1 MKYYEYRMKTDGMRV
16 KTDVLSP
23 LELDF
28 MYRPEEERIPDRG
41 VVSLHNNTYF
51 HQGLLDY
58 SGQKVRV
65 AYDIHDADHVIVK
78 DMQGKVICKAV
89 FNGNK
94 RAAFAETRMEQL
106 AERRRKG
113 QAKRLQDKMD
123 LIEAQGGKT
132 LTIQGRDDAGVL
144 LDCSAPLFN
153 AQDMDLNQIIEKI
166 VKPLGLAKI
175 RIDAAKTDKTHK
187 VQIEPGSRAWDA
199 LLEYAEANGLWPWL
213 EPDGTLVVGGPD
225 YTAAPVAEL
234 VLRANGQNN
243 NIKRLEVNR
252 DMAARYSEVTVLAQS
267 HSGKNNIKAT
277 AKDESVKLHRPLIVT
292 EPDIDS
298 QAQAQRKA
306 KKRLADSRLEGLTI
320 TATVQGHRTDDGTL
334 WQPGQRI
341 NVLSEPDGIDAVYFL
356 MARTF
361 TGGRGQP
368 TETVLTLKED
378 GAWVLDADPPKKS
391 GKTKRPSESRKA
403 NGQAAAKPKK
413 RRQAKQAGQ
422 ELQVI

>member
-1 MKYYEYRMKTDGMRV
+1 MPTPDNTVTLLINGKTHGQWTNYDIVSDLLTPADDFSVTLGRPVDAKPDAVRAGDKVEVRV
-16 KTDVLSP
+16 GGDTVLSG
-23 LELDF
+23 
-28 MYRPEEERIPDRG
+28 RIDR
-41 VVSLHNNTYF
+41 VQTVTE
-51 HQGLLDY
+51 
-58 SGQKVRV
+58 K
-65 AYDIHDADHVIVK
+65 
-78 DMQGKVICKAV
+78 
-89 FNGNK
+89 
-94 RAAFAETRMEQL
+94 
-106 AERRRKG
+106 
-113 QAKRLQDKMD
+113 
-123 LIEAQGGKT
+123 GGKT

-234 VLRANGQNN
+234 VLRTNGQNN

-341 NVLSEPDGIDAVYFL
+341 NVLSEPDGIDSVYFL

-361 TGGRGQP
+361 VGGRGQG

-378 GAWVLDADPPKKS
+378 GAWVLDADPPKKKQGA
-391 GKTKRPSESRKA
+391 GKKDGKKTAHKPSENRKA
-403 NGQAAAKPKK
+403 NGQTPVKPKK
-413 RRQAKQAGQ
+413 RRQAKKPKQ

>member
-1 MKYYEYRMKTDGMRV
+1 MPTPDNTVTLLINGKTHGQWTNYDIVSDLLTPADDFSVTLGRPVDAKPDTVRAGDKVEVRV
-16 KTDVLSP
+16 GGDTVLSG
-23 LELDF
+23 
-28 MYRPEEERIPDRG
+28 RIDR
-41 VVSLHNNTYF
+41 VQTVTE
-51 HQGLLDY
+51 
-58 SGQKVRV
+58 K
-65 AYDIHDADHVIVK
+65 
-78 DMQGKVICKAV
+78 
-89 FNGNK
+89 
-94 RAAFAETRMEQL
+94 
-106 AERRRKG
+106 
-113 QAKRLQDKMD
+113 
-123 LIEAQGGKT
+123 GGKT

-320 TATVQGHRTDDGTL
+320 TATVQGHRTDDGAL

-378 GAWVLDADPPKKS
+378 GAWVLDADPPKKKQGA
-391 GKTKRPSESRKA
+391 GKKDGRKSAHKPSENRKA
-403 NGQAAAKPKK
+403 NGQAPVKPY
-413 RRQAKQAGQ
+413 QTG
-422 ELQVI
+422 V

>member
-1 MKYYEYRMKTDGMRV
+1 MPTPDNTVTLLINGKTHGQWTNYDIVSDLLTPADDFSVTLGRPVDAKPDTVRAGDKVEVRV
-16 KTDVLSP
+16 GGDTVLSG
-23 LELDF
+23 
-28 MYRPEEERIPDRG
+28 RIDR
-41 VVSLHNNTYF
+41 VQTVTE
-51 HQGLLDY
+51 
-58 SGQKVRV
+58 K
-65 AYDIHDADHVIVK
+65 
-78 DMQGKVICKAV
+78 
-89 FNGNK
+89 
-94 RAAFAETRMEQL
+94 
-106 AERRRKG
+106 
-113 QAKRLQDKMD
+113 
-123 LIEAQGGKT
+123 GGKT

-199 LLEYAEANGLWPWL
+199 LLEYAEANSLWPWL

-320 TATVQGHRTDDGTL
+320 TATVQGHRTDDGAL

-378 GAWVLDADPPKKS
+378 GAWVLDADPPKKKQGA
-391 GKTKRPSESRKA
+391 GKKDGRKSAHKPSENRKA
-403 NGQAAAKPKK
+403 NGQAPVKPKK
-413 RRQAKQAGQ
+413 RRQAKKPKQ

>member
-1 MKYYEYRMKTDGMRV
+1 MPTPDNTVTLLINGKTHGQWTNYDIVSDLLTPADDFSVTLGRPVDAKPDTVRAGDKVEVRV
-16 KTDVLSP
+16 GGDTVLSG
-23 LELDF
+23 
-28 MYRPEEERIPDRG
+28 RIDR
-41 VVSLHNNTYF
+41 VQTVTE
-51 HQGLLDY
+51 
-58 SGQKVRV
+58 K
-65 AYDIHDADHVIVK
+65 
-78 DMQGKVICKAV
+78 
-89 FNGNK
+89 
-94 RAAFAETRMEQL
+94 
-106 AERRRKG
+106 
-113 QAKRLQDKMD
+113 
-123 LIEAQGGKT
+123 GGKT

-320 TATVQGHRTDDGTL
+320 TATVQGHRTDDGAL

-361 TGGRGQP
+361 VGGRGQG
-368 TETVLTLKED
+368 TETILTLKED
-378 GAWVLDADPPKKS
+378 GAWVLDADPPKKKQGA
-391 GKTKRPSESRKA
+391 GKKDAHKPSENRKA
-403 NGQAAAKPKK
+403 NGQAPVKPKK
-413 RRQAKQAGQ
+413 RRQAKKPKQ

>member
-1 MKYYEYRMKTDGMRV
+1 MPTPDNTVTLLINGKTHGQWTNYDIVSDLLTPADDFSVTLGRPVDAKPDAVRAGDKVEVRV
-16 KTDVLSP
+16 GGDTVLSG
-23 LELDF
+23 
-28 MYRPEEERIPDRG
+28 RIDR
-41 VVSLHNNTYF
+41 VQTVTE
-51 HQGLLDY
+51 
-58 SGQKVRV
+58 K
-65 AYDIHDADHVIVK
+65 
-78 DMQGKVICKAV
+78 
-89 FNGNK
+89 
-94 RAAFAETRMEQL
+94 
-106 AERRRKG
+106 
-113 QAKRLQDKMD
+113 
-123 LIEAQGGKT
+123 GGKT

-213 EPDGTLVVGGPD
+213 ESDGTLVIGGPD

-234 VLRANGQNN
+234 VLRTNGQNN

-320 TATVQGHRTDDGTL
+320 TATVQGHRTDNGTL

-341 NVLSEPDGIDAVYFL
+341 NVLSEPDGIDSVYFL

-361 TGGRGQP
+361 VGGRGQG

-378 GAWVLDADPPKKS
+378 GAWVLDADPPKKKQGE
-391 GKTKRPSESRKA
+391 GKKDGKKTAHKPSENRKA
-403 NGQAAAKPKK
+403 NGQAPVKPKK
-413 RRQAKQAGQ
+413 RRQAKKPKQ

>member
-1 MKYYEYRMKTDGMRV
+1 MPTPDNTVTLLINGKTHGQWTNYDIVSDLITPADDFSVTLGRPVDAKPDTVRAGDKVEVRV
-16 KTDVLSP
+16 GGDTVLSG
-23 LELDF
+23 
-28 MYRPEEERIPDRG
+28 RIDR
-41 VVSLHNNTYF
+41 VQTVTE
-51 HQGLLDY
+51 
-58 SGQKVRV
+58 K
-65 AYDIHDADHVIVK
+65 
-78 DMQGKVICKAV
+78 
-89 FNGNK
+89 
-94 RAAFAETRMEQL
+94 
-106 AERRRKG
+106 
-113 QAKRLQDKMD
+113 
-123 LIEAQGGKT
+123 GGKT

-213 EPDGTLVVGGPD
+213 EPDGTLVIGGPD

-234 VLRANGQNN
+234 VLRTNGQNN

-277 AKDESVKLHRPLIVT
+277 TKDESVKLHRPLIVT

-378 GAWVLDADPPKKS
+378 GAWVLDADPPKKKQGA
-391 GKTKRPSESRKA
+391 GKKDGRKSAHKPSENRKA
-403 NGQAAAKPKK
+403 NGQAPVKPKK
-413 RRQAKQAGQ
+413 RRQAKKPKQ

>member
-1 MKYYEYRMKTDGMRV
+1 MPTPDNTVTLLINGKTHGQWTNYDIVSDLLTPADDFSVTLGRPVDAKPDTVRAGDKVEVRV
-16 KTDVLSP
+16 GGDTVLSG
-23 LELDF
+23 
-28 MYRPEEERIPDRG
+28 RIDR
-41 VVSLHNNTYF
+41 VQTVTE
-51 HQGLLDY
+51 
-58 SGQKVRV
+58 K
-65 AYDIHDADHVIVK
+65 
-78 DMQGKVICKAV
+78 
-89 FNGNK
+89 
-94 RAAFAETRMEQL
+94 
-106 AERRRKG
+106 
-113 QAKRLQDKMD
+113 
-123 LIEAQGGKT
+123 GGKT

-234 VLRANGQNN
+234 VLRATGQNN

-320 TATVQGHRTDDGTL
+320 TATVQGHRTDDGAL

-378 GAWVLDADPPKKS
+378 GAWVLDADPPKKKQGA
-391 GKTKRPSESRKA
+391 GKKDGRKSAHKPSENRKA
-403 NGQAAAKPKK
+403 NGQAPVKPKK
-413 RRQAKQAGQ
+413 RRQAKKPKQ

>member
-1 MKYYEYRMKTDGMRV
+1 MPTPDNTVTLLINGKTHGQWTNYDIVSDLLTPADDFSVTLGRPVDAKPDAVRAGDKVEVRV
-16 KTDVLSP
+16 GGDTVLSG
-23 LELDF
+23 
-28 MYRPEEERIPDRG
+28 RIDR
-41 VVSLHNNTYF
+41 VQTVTE
-51 HQGLLDY
+51 
-58 SGQKVRV
+58 K
-65 AYDIHDADHVIVK
+65 
-78 DMQGKVICKAV
+78 
-89 FNGNK
+89 
-94 RAAFAETRMEQL
+94 
-106 AERRRKG
+106 
-113 QAKRLQDKMD
+113 
-123 LIEAQGGKT
+123 GGKT

-175 RIDAAKTDKTHK
+175 RIDAAKTDKTHTE
-187 VQIEPGSRAWDA
+187 QIEPGSRAWDA

-234 VLRANGQNN
+234 VLRTNGQNN

-306 KKRLADSRLEGLTI
+306 KKRLADSRLEGLTM

-391 GKTKRPSESRKA
+391 GKTQRPSESRKA

-422 ELQVI
+422 EVQVI

>member
-1 MKYYEYRMKTDGMRV
+1 MPTPDNTVTLLINGKTHGQWTNYDIVSDLLTPADDFSVTLGRPVDAKPDTVRAGDKVEVRV
-16 KTDVLSP
+16 GGDTVLSG
-23 LELDF
+23 
-28 MYRPEEERIPDRG
+28 RIDR
-41 VVSLHNNTYF
+41 VQTVTE
-51 HQGLLDY
+51 
-58 SGQKVRV
+58 K
-65 AYDIHDADHVIVK
+65 
-78 DMQGKVICKAV
+78 
-89 FNGNK
+89 
-94 RAAFAETRMEQL
+94 
-106 AERRRKG
+106 
-113 QAKRLQDKMD
+113 
-123 LIEAQGGKT
+123 GGKT

-213 EPDGTLVVGGPD
+213 EPDGTLVIGGPD

-234 VLRANGQNN
+234 VLRTNGQNN

-252 DMAARYSEVTVLAQS
+252 DMASRYSEVTVLAQS

-361 TGGRGQP
+361 IGGRGQP

-378 GAWVLDADPPKKS
+378 GAWVLDADPPKKKQGA
-391 GKTKRPSESRKA
+391 GKKDGRKSAHKPSENRKA
-403 NGQAAAKPKK
+403 NGQAPVKPKK
-413 RRQAKQAGQ
+413 RRQAKKPKQ

>member
-1 MKYYEYRMKTDGMRV
+1 MPTPDNTVTLLINGKTHGQWTNYDIVSDLLTPADDFSVTLGRPVDAKPDAVRAGDKVEVRV
-16 KTDVLSP
+16 GGDTVLSG
-23 LELDF
+23 
-28 MYRPEEERIPDRG
+28 RIDR
-41 VVSLHNNTYF
+41 VQTVTE
-51 HQGLLDY
+51 
-58 SGQKVRV
+58 K
-65 AYDIHDADHVIVK
+65 
-78 DMQGKVICKAV
+78 
-89 FNGNK
+89 
-94 RAAFAETRMEQL
+94 
-106 AERRRKG
+106 
-113 QAKRLQDKMD
+113 
-123 LIEAQGGKT
+123 GGKT

-234 VLRANGQNN
+234 VLRTNGQNN

-341 NVLSEPDGIDAVYFL
+341 NVLSEPDGINAVYFL

-378 GAWVLDADPPKKS
+378 GAWDADPPKKKKKQGA
-391 GKTKRPSESRKA
+391 GKKDGRKSAHRPSENRKA
-403 NGQAAAKPKK
+403 NGQAPVKPKK
-413 RRQAKQAGQ
+413 RRQAKKPKQ

>member
-1 MKYYEYRMKTDGMRV
+1 MPTPDNTVTLLINGKTHGQWTNYDIVSDLLTPADDFSVTLGRPVDAKPDTVRAGDKVEVRV
-16 KTDVLSP
+16 GGDTVLSG
-23 LELDF
+23 
-28 MYRPEEERIPDRG
+28 RIDR
-41 VVSLHNNTYF
+41 VQTVTE
-51 HQGLLDY
+51 
-58 SGQKVRV
+58 K
-65 AYDIHDADHVIVK
+65 
-78 DMQGKVICKAV
+78 
-89 FNGNK
+89 
-94 RAAFAETRMEQL
+94 
-106 AERRRKG
+106 
-113 QAKRLQDKMD
+113 
-123 LIEAQGGKT
+123 GGKT

-320 TATVQGHRTDDGTL
+320 TATVQGHRTDDGAL

-341 NVLSEPDGIDAVYFL
+341 NVLSEPDGIDAVYLL

-378 GAWVLDADPPKKS
+378 GAWVLDADPPKKKQGA
-391 GKTKRPSESRKA
+391 GKKDGRKSAHKPSENRKA
-403 NGQAAAKPKK
+403 NGQAPVKPKK
-413 RRQAKQAGQ
+413 RRQAKKPKQ

>member
-1 MKYYEYRMKTDGMRV
+1 MPTPDSTVTLLINGKTHGQWTNYDIVSDLLTPADDFSVTLGRPVDAKPDTVRAGDKVEVRV
-16 KTDVLSP
+16 GGDTVLSG
-23 LELDF
+23 
-28 MYRPEEERIPDRG
+28 RIDR
-41 VVSLHNNTYF
+41 VQTVTE
-51 HQGLLDY
+51 
-58 SGQKVRV
+58 K
-65 AYDIHDADHVIVK
+65 
-78 DMQGKVICKAV
+78 
-89 FNGNK
+89 
-94 RAAFAETRMEQL
+94 
-106 AERRRKG
+106 
-113 QAKRLQDKMD
+113 
-123 LIEAQGGKT
+123 GGKT

-378 GAWVLDADPPKKS
+378 GAWVLDADPPKKKQGA
-391 GKTKRPSESRKA
+391 GKKDGRKSAHKPSENRKA
-403 NGQAAAKPKK
+403 NGQAPVKPKK
-413 RRQAKQAGQ
+413 RRQAKKPKQ

>member
-1 MKYYEYRMKTDGMRV
+1 MPTPDNTVTLLINGKTHGQWTNYDIVSDLLTPADDFSVTLGRPVDAKPDTVRAGDKVEVRV
-16 KTDVLSP
+16 GGDTVLSG
-23 LELDF
+23 
-28 MYRPEEERIPDRG
+28 RIDR
-41 VVSLHNNTYF
+41 VQTVTE
-51 HQGLLDY
+51 
-58 SGQKVRV
+58 K
-65 AYDIHDADHVIVK
+65 
-78 DMQGKVICKAV
+78 
-89 FNGNK
+89 
-94 RAAFAETRMEQL
+94 
-106 AERRRKG
+106 
-113 QAKRLQDKMD
+113 
-123 LIEAQGGKT
+123 GGKT

-320 TATVQGHRTDDGTL
+320 TATVQRHRTDDGTL

-378 GAWVLDADPPKKS
+378 GAWVLDADPPKKKQGA
-391 GKTKRPSESRKA
+391 GKKDGRKSAHKPSENRKA
-403 NGQAAAKPKK
+403 NGQAPVKPKK
-413 RRQAKQAGQ
+413 RRQAKKPKQ

>member
-1 MKYYEYRMKTDGMRV
+1 M
-16 KTDVLSP
+16 
-23 LELDF
+23 
-28 MYRPEEERIPDRG
+28 
-41 VVSLHNNTYF
+41 
-51 HQGLLDY
+51 Q
-58 SGQKVRV
+58 SGIQR
-65 AYDIHDADHVIVK
+65 
-78 DMQGKVICKAV
+78 QQTGGIC
-89 FNGNK
+89 G
-94 RAAFAETRMEQL
+94 
-106 AERRRKG
+106 
-113 QAKRLQDKMD
+113 
-123 LIEAQGGKT
+123 
-132 LTIQGRDDAGVL
+132 
-144 LDCSAPLFN
+144 
-153 AQDMDLNQIIEKI
+153 
-166 VKPLGLAKI
+166 
-175 RIDAAKTDKTHK
+175 
-187 VQIEPGSRAWDA
+187 
-199 LLEYAEANGLWPWL
+199 
-213 EPDGTLVVGGPD
+213 
-225 YTAAPVAEL
+225 
-234 VLRANGQNN
+234 
-243 NIKRLEVNR
+243 KRLEVNR

>member
-1 MKYYEYRMKTDGMRV
+1 MPTPDNTVTLLINGKTHGQWTNYDIVSDLLTPADDFSVTLGRPVDAKPDAVRAGDKVEVRV
-16 KTDVLSP
+16 GGDTVLSG
-23 LELDF
+23 
-28 MYRPEEERIPDRG
+28 RIDR
-41 VVSLHNNTYF
+41 VQTVTE
-51 HQGLLDY
+51 
-58 SGQKVRV
+58 K
-65 AYDIHDADHVIVK
+65 
-78 DMQGKVICKAV
+78 
-89 FNGNK
+89 
-94 RAAFAETRMEQL
+94 
-106 AERRRKG
+106 
-113 QAKRLQDKMD
+113 
-123 LIEAQGGKT
+123 GGKT

-234 VLRANGQNN
+234 VLRTNGQNN

-361 TGGRGQP
+361 VGGRGQG

-378 GAWVLDADPPKKS
+378 GAWVLDADPPKKKQGA
-391 GKTKRPSESRKA
+391 GKKDGRKSAHKPSENRKA
-403 NGQAAAKPKK
+403 NGQAPVKPKK
-413 RRQAKQAGQ
+413 RRQAKKPKQ

>member
-1 MKYYEYRMKTDGMRV
+1 MPTPDNTVTLLINGKTHGQWTNYDIVSDLLTPADDFSVTLGRPVDAKPDTVRAGDKVEVRV
-16 KTDVLSP
+16 GGDTVLSG
-23 LELDF
+23 
-28 MYRPEEERIPDRG
+28 RIDR
-41 VVSLHNNTYF
+41 VQTVTE
-51 HQGLLDY
+51 
-58 SGQKVRV
+58 K
-65 AYDIHDADHVIVK
+65 
-78 DMQGKVICKAV
+78 
-89 FNGNK
+89 
-94 RAAFAETRMEQL
+94 
-106 AERRRKG
+106 
-113 QAKRLQDKMD
+113 
-123 LIEAQGGKT
+123 GGKT

-298 QAQAQRKA
+298 QTQAQRKA

-378 GAWVLDADPPKKS
+378 GAWVLDADPPKKKQGA
-391 GKTKRPSESRKA
+391 GKKDGRKSAHKPSENRKA
-403 NGQAAAKPKK
+403 NGQAPVKPKK
-413 RRQAKQAGQ
+413 RRQAKKPKQ

>member
-1 MKYYEYRMKTDGMRV
+1 M
-16 KTDVLSP
+16 
-23 LELDF
+23 
-28 MYRPEEERIPDRG
+28 
-41 VVSLHNNTYF
+41 
-51 HQGLLDY
+51 
-58 SGQKVRV
+58 
-65 AYDIHDADHVIVK
+65 
-78 DMQGKVICKAV
+78 
-89 FNGNK
+89 
-94 RAAFAETRMEQL
+94 
-106 AERRRKG
+106 
-113 QAKRLQDKMD
+113 
-123 LIEAQGGKT
+123 
-132 LTIQGRDDAGVL
+132 
-144 LDCSAPLFN
+144 
-153 AQDMDLNQIIEKI
+153 
-166 VKPLGLAKI
+166 GLAKI

-320 TATVQGHRTDDGTL
+320 TATVQGHRTDDGAL

-378 GAWVLDADPPKKS
+378 GAWVLDADPPKKKQGA
-391 GKTKRPSESRKA
+391 GKKDGRKSAHKPSENRKA
-403 NGQAAAKPKK
+403 NGQAPVKPKK
-413 RRQAKQAGQ
+413 RRQAKKPKQ

>member
-1 MKYYEYRMKTDGMRV
+1 MPTPNNTVTLLINGKTHGQWTNYDIVSDLLTPADDFSVTLGRPVDAEPDAVRAGDKVEVRV
-16 KTDVLSP
+16 GGDTVLSG
-23 LELDF
+23 
-28 MYRPEEERIPDRG
+28 RIDR
-41 VVSLHNNTYF
+41 VHTTTE
-51 HQGLLDY
+51 
-58 SGQKVRV
+58 K
-65 AYDIHDADHVIVK
+65 
-78 DMQGKVICKAV
+78 
-89 FNGNK
+89 GN
-94 RAAFAETRMEQL
+94 
-106 AERRRKG
+106 
-113 QAKRLQDKMD
+113 
-123 LIEAQGGKT
+123 KT
-132 LTIQGRDDAGVL
+132 LTIQGRDDAGIL

-166 VKPLGLAKI
+166 VKPLGLSK
-175 RIDAAKTDKTHK
+175 
-187 VQIEPGSRAWDA
+187 Q
-199 LLEYAEANGLWPWL
+199 YAEANGVWPWM

-225 YTAAPVAEL
+225 YTTAPVAEL
-234 VLRANGQNN
+234 VLRVSGDNN

-267 HSGKNNIKAT
+267 HSGKHNIKAT

-298 QAQAQRKA
+298 QAQAERKA

-320 TATVQGHRTDDGTL
+320 TAVVQGHRTDDGTL

-341 NVLSEPDGIDAVYFL
+341 NVLSEPDGIDSVYFL

-361 TGGRGQP
+361 VGGRGQG

-391 GKTKRPSESRKA
+391 GKTKMPSESRKA
-403 NGQAAAKPKK
+403 NGQAPVKPKK
-413 RRQAKQAGQ
+413 RRQAKKPKQ

>member
-1 MKYYEYRMKTDGMRV
+1 MPTPNNTVTLMINGKTHGQWTNYDIVSDLLTPADDFSVTLGRPVDAVPTAVKEGDKVEVRV
-16 KTDVLSP
+16 GGDTVLSG
-23 LELDF
+23 
-28 MYRPEEERIPDRG
+28 RIDR
-41 VVSLHNNTYF
+41 VHTTTE
-51 HQGLLDY
+51 
-58 SGQKVRV
+58 K
-65 AYDIHDADHVIVK
+65 
-78 DMQGKVICKAV
+78 
-89 FNGNK
+89 GN
-94 RAAFAETRMEQL
+94 
-106 AERRRKG
+106 
-113 QAKRLQDKMD
+113 
-123 LIEAQGGKT
+123 KT
-132 LTIQGRDDAGVL
+132 LTIQGRDDAGIL

-166 VKPLGLAKI
+166 VKPLGLSKI
-175 RIDAAKTDKTHK
+175 RIDAAKTNKTHK

-199 LLEYAEANGLWPWL
+199 LTQYAEANGVWPWM

-225 YTAAPVAEL
+225 YTTAPVAEL
-234 VLRANGQNN
+234 VLRVSGDNN
-243 NIKRLEVNR
+243 NIKSLEVERN
-252 DMAARYSEVTVLAQS
+252 MAARYSEVTVLGQS
-267 HSGKNNIKAT
+267 HTGKHNIKAT
-277 AKDESVKLHRPLIVT
+277 VKDESLKLSRPLIVT
-292 EPDIDS
+292 EPDVDS
-298 QAQAQRKA
+298 QAEAERKA

-320 TATVQGHRTDDGTL
+320 TAVVQGHRTDDGTL

-403 NGQAAAKPKK
+403 NGHAAAKPKK

>member
-1 MKYYEYRMKTDGMRV
+1 MPTPDNTVTLLINGKTHGQWTNYDIVSDLLTPADDFSVTLGRPVDAKPDTVRAGDKVEVRV
-16 KTDVLSP
+16 GGDTVLSG
-23 LELDF
+23 
-28 MYRPEEERIPDRG
+28 RIDR
-41 VVSLHNNTYF
+41 VQTVTE
-51 HQGLLDY
+51 
-58 SGQKVRV
+58 K
-65 AYDIHDADHVIVK
+65 
-78 DMQGKVICKAV
+78 
-89 FNGNK
+89 
-94 RAAFAETRMEQL
+94 
-106 AERRRKG
+106 
-113 QAKRLQDKMD
+113 
-123 LIEAQGGKT
+123 GGKT

-320 TATVQGHRTDDGTL
+320 TATVQGHRTDDGAL
-334 WQPGQRI
+334 WQPGQSI

-378 GAWVLDADPPKKS
+378 GAWVLDADPPKKKQGA
-391 GKTKRPSESRKA
+391 GKKGGRKSAHKPSENRKA
-403 NGQAAAKPKK
+403 NGQAPVKPKK
-413 RRQAKQAGQ
+413 RRQAKKPKQ

>member
-1 MKYYEYRMKTDGMRV
+1 MPTPDNTVTLLINGKTHGQWTNYDIVSDLLTPADDFSVTLGRPVDAKPDAVRAGDKVEVRV
-16 KTDVLSP
+16 GGDTVLSG
-23 LELDF
+23 
-28 MYRPEEERIPDRG
+28 RIDR
-41 VVSLHNNTYF
+41 VQTVTE
-51 HQGLLDY
+51 
-58 SGQKVRV
+58 K
-65 AYDIHDADHVIVK
+65 
-78 DMQGKVICKAV
+78 
-89 FNGNK
+89 
-94 RAAFAETRMEQL
+94 
-106 AERRRKG
+106 
-113 QAKRLQDKMD
+113 
-123 LIEAQGGKT
+123 GGKT

-234 VLRANGQNN
+234 VLRTNGQNN

-361 TGGRGQP
+361 VGGRGQG
-368 TETVLTLKED
+368 TETILTLKED
-378 GAWVLDADPPKKS
+378 GAWVLDADPPKKKQGA
-391 GKTKRPSESRKA
+391 GKKDAHKPSENRKA
-403 NGQAAAKPKK
+403 NGQAPVKPKK
-413 RRQAKQAGQ
+413 RRQAKKPKQ

>member
-1 MKYYEYRMKTDGMRV
+1 MPTPDNTVTLLINGKTHGQWTNYDIVSDLLTPADDFSVTLGRPVDAKPDAVRAGDKVEVRV
-16 KTDVLSP
+16 GGDTVLSG
-23 LELDF
+23 
-28 MYRPEEERIPDRG
+28 RIDR
-41 VVSLHNNTYF
+41 VQTVTE
-51 HQGLLDY
+51 
-58 SGQKVRV
+58 K
-65 AYDIHDADHVIVK
+65 
-78 DMQGKVICKAV
+78 
-89 FNGNK
+89 
-94 RAAFAETRMEQL
+94 
-106 AERRRKG
+106 
-113 QAKRLQDKMD
+113 
-123 LIEAQGGKT
+123 GGKT

-213 EPDGTLVVGGPD
+213 EPDGTLVIGGPD

-234 VLRANGQNN
+234 VLRTNGQNN

-267 HSGKNNIKAT
+267 HRGKNNIKAT

-413 RRQAKQAGQ
+413 RRQAKQAVQ

>member
-1 MKYYEYRMKTDGMRV
+1 MPTPDNTVTLLINGKTHGQWTNYDIVSDLLTPADDFSVTLGRPVDAKPDAVQAGDKVEVRV
-16 KTDVLSP
+16 GGDTVLSG
-23 LELDF
+23 
-28 MYRPEEERIPDRG
+28 RIDR
-41 VVSLHNNTYF
+41 VQTVTE
-51 HQGLLDY
+51 
-58 SGQKVRV
+58 K
-65 AYDIHDADHVIVK
+65 
-78 DMQGKVICKAV
+78 
-89 FNGNK
+89 
-94 RAAFAETRMEQL
+94 
-106 AERRRKG
+106 
-113 QAKRLQDKMD
+113 
-123 LIEAQGGKT
+123 GGKT

-213 EPDGTLVVGGPD
+213 EPDGTLVIGGPD

-234 VLRANGQNN
+234 VLRTNGQNN

-252 DMAARYSEVTVLAQS
+252 DMVARYSEVTVLAQS

-361 TGGRGQP
+361 VGGRGQG

-378 GAWVLDADPPKKS
+378 GAWVLDADPPKKKQGA
-391 GKTKRPSESRKA
+391 GKKDGKKTAHKPSENRKA
-403 NGQAAAKPKK
+403 NGQAPVKPNK
-413 RRQAKQAGQ
+413 RRQAKKPKQ

>member
-1 MKYYEYRMKTDGMRV
+1 MPTPDNTVTLLINGKTHGQWTNYDIVSDLLTPADDFSVTLGRPVDAKPDTVRAGDKVEVRV
-16 KTDVLSP
+16 GGDTVLSG
-23 LELDF
+23 
-28 MYRPEEERIPDRG
+28 RIDR
-41 VVSLHNNTYF
+41 VQTVTE
-51 HQGLLDY
+51 
-58 SGQKVRV
+58 K
-65 AYDIHDADHVIVK
+65 
-78 DMQGKVICKAV
+78 
-89 FNGNK
+89 
-94 RAAFAETRMEQL
+94 
-106 AERRRKG
+106 
-113 QAKRLQDKMD
+113 
-123 LIEAQGGKT
+123 GGKT

-187 VQIEPGSRAWDA
+187 VQIEPGSRVWDA

-320 TATVQGHRTDDGTL
+320 TATVQGHRTDDGAL

-378 GAWVLDADPPKKS
+378 GAWVLDADPPKKKQGA
-391 GKTKRPSESRKA
+391 GKKDGRKSAHKPSENRKA
-403 NGQAAAKPKK
+403 NGQAPVKPKK
-413 RRQAKQAGQ
+413 RRQAKKPKQ

>member
-1 MKYYEYRMKTDGMRV
+1 MPTPNNTVTLMINGKTHGQWTNYDIVSDLLTPADDFSVTLGRPVDAKPDAVRAGDKVEVRV
-16 KTDVLSP
+16 GGDTVLSG
-23 LELDF
+23 
-28 MYRPEEERIPDRG
+28 RIDR
-41 VVSLHNNTYF
+41 VQTVTE
-51 HQGLLDY
+51 
-58 SGQKVRV
+58 K
-65 AYDIHDADHVIVK
+65 
-78 DMQGKVICKAV
+78 
-89 FNGNK
+89 
-94 RAAFAETRMEQL
+94 
-106 AERRRKG
+106 
-113 QAKRLQDKMD
+113 
-123 LIEAQGGKT
+123 GGKT

-213 EPDGTLVVGGPD
+213 EPDGTLVIGGPD

-234 VLRANGQNN
+234 VLRTNGQNN

-378 GAWVLDADPPKKS
+378 GAWVLDADPPKKKQGA
-391 GKTKRPSESRKA
+391 GKKDGKKTAHKPSENRKA
-403 NGQAAAKPKK
+403 NGQAPVKPKK
-413 RRQAKQAGQ
+413 RRQAKKPKQ

>member
-1 MKYYEYRMKTDGMRV
+1 MPTPDNTVTLLINGKTHGQWTNYDIVSDLLTPADDFSVTLGRPVDAKPDTVRAGDKVEVRV
-16 KTDVLSP
+16 GGDTVLSG
-23 LELDF
+23 
-28 MYRPEEERIPDRG
+28 RIDR
-41 VVSLHNNTYF
+41 VQTVTE
-51 HQGLLDY
+51 
-58 SGQKVRV
+58 K
-65 AYDIHDADHVIVK
+65 
-78 DMQGKVICKAV
+78 
-89 FNGNK
+89 
-94 RAAFAETRMEQL
+94 
-106 AERRRKG
+106 
-113 QAKRLQDKMD
+113 
-123 LIEAQGGKT
+123 GGKT

-213 EPDGTLVVGGPD
+213 EPDGTLVIGGPD
-225 YTAAPVAEL
+225 YTAAPMAEL
-234 VLRANGQNN
+234 VLRTNGQNN

-378 GAWVLDADPPKKS
+378 GAWVLDADPPKKKQGA
-391 GKTKRPSESRKA
+391 GKKDGRKSAHKPSENRKA
-403 NGQAAAKPKK
+403 NGQAPVKPKK
-413 RRQAKQAGQ
+413 RRQAKKPKQ